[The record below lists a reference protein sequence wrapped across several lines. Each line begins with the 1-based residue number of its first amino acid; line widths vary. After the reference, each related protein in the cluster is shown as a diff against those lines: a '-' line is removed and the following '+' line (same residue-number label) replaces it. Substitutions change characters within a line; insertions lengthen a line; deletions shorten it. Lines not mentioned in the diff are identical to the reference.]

1 MELQKL
7 IIQKKKKVDK
17 WSYKSWL
24 FRRKKGGEMQLPR
37 FFTVRLKLNL
47 NLWRAGWAVYKEI
60 EIEKDLLKK
69 NLWKRLNED
78 RYVSLKNTA

>member
-1 MELQKL
+1 
-7 IIQKKKKVDK
+7 
-17 WSYKSWL
+17 
-24 FRRKKGGEMQLPR
+24 MQLPR